1 MAKPMEMRTKK
12 ERGMDAV
19 LERTKEFGKTPKKRP
34 ILRKKGKNTPMPPG
48 KGAAKGPGMT
58 VMIAVGTP
66 KKSPKTPLMP
76 QPGERP
82 KSKDDII
89 ARLEARIAQLE
100 AKLADD
106 EGEMEEEGEEEGYE
120 DEDEE
125 D

>member
-1 MAKPMEMRTKK
+1 
-12 ERGMDAV
+12 
-19 LERTKEFGKTPKKRP
+19 
-34 ILRKKGKNTPMPPG
+34 
-48 KGAAKGPGMT
+48 MT
-58 VMIAVGTP
+58 VMIAVAAP

-100 AKLADD
+100 AKLAED
-106 EGEMEEEGEEEGYE
+106 EGEMEEESEEEGYE
-120 DEDEE
+120 DEETE

>member
-1 MAKPMEMRTKK
+1 
-12 ERGMDAV
+12 MDAV

-48 KGAAKGPGMT
+48 KGPGMT

-82 KSKDDII
+82 KSKEDVI

-100 AKLADD
+100 AKLAED
-106 EGEMEEEGEEEGYE
+106 EGEMEDEGENE
-120 DEDEE
+120 DAEYEDEE

>member
-48 KGAAKGPGMT
+48 KGPGMT

-120 DEDEE
+120 DEEME

>member
-1 MAKPMEMRTKK
+1 
-12 ERGMDAV
+12 MDAV

-76 QPGERP
+76 QNGERP
-82 KSKDDII
+82 KSKEDVI

-100 AKLADD
+100 AKLAED

-120 DEDEE
+120 DEETE